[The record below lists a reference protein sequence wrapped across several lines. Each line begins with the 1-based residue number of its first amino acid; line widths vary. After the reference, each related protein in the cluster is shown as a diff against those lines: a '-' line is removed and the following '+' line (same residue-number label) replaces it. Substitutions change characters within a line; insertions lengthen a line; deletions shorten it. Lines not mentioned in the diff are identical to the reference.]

1 MSRPSPSP
9 ALDAACV
16 RSLAIAQGHA
26 WLDEAAAQRIATGA
40 GAAVA
45 AVAAVVAT
53 LAETGWD
60 PCEADPD
67 AFAAMLEFLA
77 DPP

>member
-1 MSRPSPSP
+1 MSRQSPSP
-9 ALDAACV
+9 ALGAACV

-45 AVAAVVAT
+45 AVVAT
-53 LAETGWD
+53 LAGTGWD

-67 AFAAMLEFLA
+67 GFAAILEAIA

>member
-1 MSRPSPSP
+1 MSAQPSPP

-45 AVAAVVAT
+45 AVVAALT
-53 LAETGWD
+53 ETGWD
-60 PCEADPD
+60 PREADPD
-67 AFAAMLEFLA
+67 EFVVILESLA
-77 DPP
+77 GPP